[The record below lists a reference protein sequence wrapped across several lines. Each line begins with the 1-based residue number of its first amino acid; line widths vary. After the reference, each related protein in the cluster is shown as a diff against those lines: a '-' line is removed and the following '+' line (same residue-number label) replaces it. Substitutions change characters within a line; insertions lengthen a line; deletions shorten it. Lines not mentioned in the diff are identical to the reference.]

1 MNYWALP
8 TLSILYRNTSV
19 SFVWNDSYGGVFSM
33 VKFLIQLKTNHKV
46 VEMKLADV
54 LNKNI
59 MPNLI
64 SIFYS
69 LSNCMFNIIFKHI

>member
-1 MNYWALP
+1 
-8 TLSILYRNTSV
+8 
-19 SFVWNDSYGGVFSM
+19 M

-69 LSNCMFNIIFKHI
+69 LSNCMFNIIFKHIYIKLLK